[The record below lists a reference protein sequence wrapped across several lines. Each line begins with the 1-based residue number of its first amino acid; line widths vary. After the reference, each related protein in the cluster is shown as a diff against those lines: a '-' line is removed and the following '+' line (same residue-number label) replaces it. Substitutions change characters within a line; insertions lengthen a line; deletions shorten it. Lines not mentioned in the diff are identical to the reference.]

1 MNILVLLK
9 PVSQLQ
15 FADTLKDTD
24 VRLEGGHL
32 AINPADL
39 YALELALRVKD
50 KVDGVLVT
58 AMTMGPAASEGEL
71 RQALAMGA
79 DRAILLEDKRL
90 AGADTLATAR
100 TLAAAMEKLPK
111 QDLVLCGKK
120 AIDSETGHIGPQL
133 AEFLDYPLA
142 ANVTEFSVQENAFT
156 VACLRD
162 TAVAEYKRHF
172 PAVLTICNGVTMIRV
187 PTLMALRRSKGK
199 CVEKFTLDDLNLT
212 ADMVGISG
220 SMTRVVQVE
229 NAEFRKGSGR
239 KITDITDGIREILSV
254 LREEVDVDA

>member
-90 AGADTLATAR
+90 AGSDTLATAR

-111 QDLVLCGKK
+111 QELILCGKK
-120 AIDSETGHIGPQL
+120 AIDSETGYIGPQL
-133 AEFLDYPLA
+133 AQLLGYALA
-142 ANVTEFSVQENAFT
+142 TNVTEFSVQENEVIVT
-156 VACLRD
+156 CLRD
-162 TAVAEYKRHF
+162 TAVSEYRGHF
-172 PAVLTICNGVTMIRV
+172 PAVLTICNGVTMVRV
-187 PTLMALRRSKGK
+187 PTLMALRRSKDK
-199 CVEKFTLDDLNLT
+199 CVEKVTLDDMNLI

-239 KITDITDGIREILSV
+239 KITDITDGIKEILSI
-254 LREEVDVDA
+254 LREEVHVDE